1 MAFQLQYS
9 SELNLEGAV
18 HMPTCMQQRGDGIV
32 GLLYKAGCPFCRRN
46 VALQGRH
53 YSMASTAGMHQQLC
67 RCPARAACQPC
78 VRAGSLLHIPAGY
91 QQSQTY
97 TTQEPLRSDHLPK
110 DLGCLLTIQL
120 FMMMITMQADT
131 IHVLSTAAGHQPCNA

>member
-78 VRAGSLLHIPAGY
+78 VRAGSFAPHTSRLPAVPNLHYPRAVEIRSSTEGLGVLAHNSVVYDDDNDAG
-91 QQSQTY
+91 
-97 TTQEPLRSDHLPK
+97 
-110 DLGCLLTIQL
+110 
-120 FMMMITMQADT
+120 
-131 IHVLSTAAGHQPCNA
+131 